1 MLVDVRGHQRR
12 VGSSLAAKK
21 ADAVVKISFARRN
34 SAFSARSFFSSAI
47 ASSAD
52 CLVSSATVASDWS
65 RQRRSDSGAIPRS
78 FATAE
83 IAFVS
88 DEYEERDSASSLT
101 AFALNSGVY
110 RVPFAMVPS
119 SPIES
124 EEMRNKNQ
132 FISMKSKEFTNHQ
145 RKEKIPLDKI
155 RNFRNHQIIIKDRL
169 VPDSHYRDFGHEP
182 SSQHH
187 TCIRHIIITIQIT
200 HLIHTA
206 EANFDPVH

>member
-1 MLVDVRGHQRR
+1 MGLEDAAGRRLAPGGHAAAACPDPGPSAAWRDEPAARRAGRRPAGWPDPETVPEPVDASDRQRR
-12 VGSSLAAKK
+12 AGPSLAAKK

-34 SAFSARSFFSSAI
+34 CAFSARSFFSSAI

-52 CLVSSATVASDWS
+52 CLVSSATVASDWL

-88 DEYEERDSASSLT
+88 DEYKERDSASSLT

-132 FISMKSKEFTNHQ
+132 FISPERRADTGH
-145 RKEKIPLDKI
+145 RPRHRRAE
-155 RNFRNHQIIIKDRL
+155 DR
-169 VPDSHYRDFGHEP
+169 GQEP
-182 SSQHH
+182 
-187 TCIRHIIITIQIT
+187 
-200 HLIHTA
+200 
-206 EANFDPVH
+206 

>member
-1 MLVDVRGHQRR
+1 MYAAINAVSGRAWPRKKPTP
-12 VGSSLAAKK
+12 SSKSRSP
-21 ADAVVKISFARRN
+21 DAIPRS
-34 SAFSARSFFSSAI
+34 SARSFFSSAI

-52 CLVSSATVASDWS
+52 CLVSSATVASDWL
-65 RQRRSDSGAIPRS
+65 RQRRSDSGAIPGS

-119 SPIES
+119 SPIEL

-132 FISMKSKEFTNHQ
+132 FISVRTM
-145 RKEKIPLDKI
+145 
-155 RNFRNHQIIIKDRL
+155 RL
-169 VPDSHYRDFGHEP
+169 PEH
-182 SSQHH
+182 
-187 TCIRHIIITIQIT
+187 C
-200 HLIHTA
+200 
-206 EANFDPVH
+206 

>member
-1 MLVDVRGHQRR
+1 MRQPRGVRNPQSNDSERTPQIGPTLKRLSC
-12 VGSSLAAKK
+12 SSMYAAINAVSGRARPRKKK

-34 SAFSARSFFSSAI
+34 SAFSARSLLSSAI

-65 RQRRSDSGAIPRS
+65 RQRRSDSGAIPGS

-101 AFALNSGVY
+101 AFALNSGVH

-124 EEMRNKNQ
+124 EEIRNKNQ
-132 FISMKSKEFTNHQ
+132 FISRARITSSKPP
-145 RKEKIPLDKI
+145 K
-155 RNFRNHQIIIKDRL
+155 
-169 VPDSHYRDFGHEP
+169 
-182 SSQHH
+182 
-187 TCIRHIIITIQIT
+187 
-200 HLIHTA
+200 
-206 EANFDPVH
+206 

>member
-12 VGSSLAAKK
+12 AGSSLAAKK

-34 SAFSARSFFSSAI
+34 CAFSARSFFSSAI

-52 CLVSSATVASDWS
+52 CLVSSATVASDWL

-78 FATAE
+78 FATAA

-88 DEYEERDSASSLT
+88 DDYEERDSASSLT

-110 RVPFAMVPS
+110 RVPSAMVPS
-119 SPIES
+119 SPIEL

-132 FISMKSKEFTNHQ
+132 FISMPTSLHTGLNA
-145 RKEKIPLDKI
+145 P
-155 RNFRNHQIIIKDRL
+155 KDCT
-169 VPDSHYRDFGHEP
+169 
-182 SSQHH
+182 H
-187 TCIRHIIITIQIT
+187 TSCT
-200 HLIHTA
+200 HWLT
-206 EANFDPVH
+206 